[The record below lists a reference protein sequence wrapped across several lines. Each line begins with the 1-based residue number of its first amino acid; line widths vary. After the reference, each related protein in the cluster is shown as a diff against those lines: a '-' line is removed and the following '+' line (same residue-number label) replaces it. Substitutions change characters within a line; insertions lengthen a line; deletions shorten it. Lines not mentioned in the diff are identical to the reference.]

1 MKLRATNAVD
11 IKAAI
16 EEDRVRDILV
26 VASEMALADSNIP
39 PRPGDVVWAAL
50 KESMT
55 TLRRLPDREVGW
67 LYSQHGIWPEFARDE
82 VERLEAYE
90 TMLARIKIG
99 EEPVEAL
106 AVRRPPPSARA
117 ISRMERVFE
126 WHRYLTGAQRRRDWR
141 VLCQLAGGTPAAV
154 VGRNNRLHRNS
165 VYDRREVQAGAI
177 ARGLAADFGAAVFPA
192 LVQTGQ
198 RRHVWAI

>member
-1 MKLRATNAVD
+1 MMLDLAS
-11 IKAAI
+11 AI
-16 EEDRVRDILV
+16 IEDRVREILTV
-26 VASEMALADSNIP
+26 GAEAAFADSDVP
-39 PRPGDVVWAAL
+39 PRPGDVVWYAL
-50 KESMT
+50 REGMD

-67 LYSQHGIWPEFARDE
+67 LYSQHGVWPEFAHDE
-82 VERLEAYE
+82 AERLEAYE

-106 AVRRPPPSARA
+106 AIRRPPPSARA

-126 WHRYLTGAQRRRDWR
+126 WHRYLTGSHRRRDWR
-141 VLCQLAGGTPAAV
+141 VLCQLASGTPAVV

-165 VYDRREVQAGAI
+165 VYDRREVQAASI
-177 ARGLAADFGAAVFPA
+177 ARGLAVDFGEGIFPV

-198 RRHVWAI
+198 RRHGWAL